1 MLKSLHL
8 RHVGS
13 APQLDME
20 LADRLNII
28 TGDNGL
34 GKSFLL
40 DVAWWTLTGTWV
52 DQFAL
57 PRRDDPGQ
65 PQIRFQLSDSYDRSV
80 EVTSAYQF
88 DRQLWQPFTPEPLQ
102 LGLTLYCRVDGSFAV
117 CDPLRPDSQPR
128 VFNFDTYSLWNG
140 LYADKGDRSKVLCNG
155 LIHDWVYWQN
165 QPDASPFHLLLQVIQ
180 ELAHPT
186 EWMRPARPARLF
198 VDDVR
203 DMPMLETPYGMV
215 PVTHASAGM
224 KRILG
229 LAYLLVWSWQ
239 EHLRIAEILRRE
251 PARNIVFLVDE
262 VEGHLHPRWQR
273 TILPSLMA
281 VASALDPQIQVQT
294 IATTHSPLVL
304 ASTEP
309 WFDESRDRLFLL
321 ELQNQLVTLAEVPWA
336 KQGDTVGWLTSEV
349 FGLKQ
354 ARSQEAEVAIEAAEA
369 WMRGDRQYEFP
380 ATLHTPEQIHQELL
394 RVLPG
399 HDPFWARWI
408 VRMERQQA

>member
-13 APQLDME
+13 APQLDVE

-128 VFNFDTYSLWNG
+128 VFNFDTSSLWNG
-140 LYADKGDRSKVLCNG
+140 LYADKSDRSKVLCNG

-165 QPDASPFHLLLQVIQ
+165 QPDASPFHLLRQVIQ

-203 DMPMLETPYGMV
+203 DMPMLETPYGLV
-215 PVTHASAGM
+215 PVTHVSAGM

-229 LAYLLVWSWQ
+229 LA
-239 EHLRIAEILRRE
+239 HIL
-251 PARNIVFLVDE
+251 
-262 VEGHLHPRWQR
+262 H
-273 TILPSLMA
+273 
-281 VASALDPQIQVQT
+281 
-294 IATTHSPLVL
+294 HS
-304 ASTEP
+304 
-309 WFDESRDRLFLL
+309 
-321 ELQNQLVTLAEVPWA
+321 
-336 KQGDTVGWLTSEV
+336 
-349 FGLKQ
+349 
-354 ARSQEAEVAIEAAEA
+354 
-369 WMRGDRQYEFP
+369 
-380 ATLHTPEQIHQELL
+380 
-394 RVLPG
+394 
-399 HDPFWARWI
+399 
-408 VRMERQQA
+408 